1 MMKLINFYVI
11 VTKKK
16 KKEEPSKSVTM
27 YDYPR
32 STDQRMKPR
41 ITF

>member
-1 MMKLINFYVI
+1 MMKLINFYMI
-11 VTKKK
+11 VTK

-32 STDQRMKPR
+32 STDQRTKPR